1 MRAFLGTCFIAFAA
15 PAPRV
20 ERLSLAAAVLALA
33 VTFPLEALAQE
44 VTLRWIARDFP
55 TAFVTP
61 YLIAG
66 YTWTDARADITLTS
80 GQVGG

>member
-1 MRAFLGTCFIAFAA
+1 MRACFIAFAA
-15 PAPRV
+15 SAPRV

-33 VTFPLEALAQE
+33 DTFPLEALAQE

-66 YTWTDARADITLTS
+66 YAWTDARADITLTS